1 MSDVLKIALGIVI
14 GFLALAACF
23 LCAFLAL
30 SAGGIALFASIPTS
44 TTYPQEPYPSS
55 TLWSIPTPSP
65 TPGTSQLGEAWEA
78 DGLSVSV
85 SGAELSTCF
94 TSEYGSDICAPEGAQ
109 YLWVHLERENLRG
122 QADLPIYSCFWITL
136 HYLGDELKPQRYGE
150 VAGRPDWSGGGCGEL
165 YAGHSDGGWV
175 YFEVPIGIDLSQV
188 LLRIE
193 SYQGPPFE
201 RNWILVITD

>member
-1 MSDVLKIALGIVI
+1 MSDLLKIALGIII

-30 SAGGIALFASIPTS
+30 SASGIAFFASIPTS
-44 TTYPQEPYPSS
+44 TPYSAEPYPSS
-55 TLWSIPTPSP
+55 TPWSIPTPSP
-65 TPGTSQLGEAWEA
+65 APGISQLGEAWEA

-85 SGAELSTCF
+85 SRAELSACF
-94 TSEYGSDICAPEGAQ
+94 TSKYGSEICPPEGAQ
-109 YLWVHLERENLRG
+109 YLWVHLQREILRE

-136 HYLGDELKPQRYGE
+136 HYLGNELKPQWGE
-150 VAGRPDWSGGGCGEL
+150 AADRPDWSGGGCGEL
-165 YAGHSDGGWV
+165 YAGLNDNGWV
-175 YFEVPIGIDLSQV
+175 YFEVPIGIDLSQA
-188 LLRIE
+188 LFRIE